1 MTEEGKVVDPI
12 ADKWRSFGWNVMEV
26 EGHDQFSG
34 LDASEVCEQTK
45 GKPSVIIANT
55 TKGKGVSFM
64 EGNKFSRSI
73 PDQEQLRQALAEL
86 E

>member
-1 MTEEGKVVDPI
+1 MTEEVKGVDPI
-12 ADKWRSFGWNVMEV
+12 GDKWRSFGWNVMEV
-26 EGHDQFSG
+26 EGHDQFSV
-34 LDASEVCEQTK
+34 LDSLEVCEQTK